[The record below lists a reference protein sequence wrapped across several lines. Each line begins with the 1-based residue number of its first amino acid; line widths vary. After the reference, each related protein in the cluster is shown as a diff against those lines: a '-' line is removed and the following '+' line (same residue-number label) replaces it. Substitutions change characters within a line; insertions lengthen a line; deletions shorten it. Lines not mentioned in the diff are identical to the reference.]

1 MATIFV
7 PLAGHL
13 AKAAVGGALHATTN
27 FIHAHEEEQK
37 KKQEEEKKKNAKPN
51 GNTGAHFG
59 AKSSG
64 GKKNTNSTGKTKHSM
79 NHFVNMFENDMYT
92 METDVDN
99 GVHYLIHPKQPKS
112 HNFGAFDFFSPL
124 NYNNMFHYDFGAPKK
139 RKVGRPKKGRG
150 RPKGKGKKTTKR
162 TTTKKKGTS
171 TKKSIYELV
180 FTSKIHGIAKPVGI
194 YKKRLVSVGSLA
206 YKRWK
211 HTTKYKFECIGTHHL
226 EPTKKTKLFKKIGLK
241 TKGKGKGGRPK
252 KTSGKTSGKTGKT
265 AKFGFGCGS
274 GGCGGYG
281 RFGRE
286 MYPSNY
292 HFGNQGFYPTLGS
305 TMGPYPSAF
314 VTPISPVSTV
324 TGTGTKAAFGRA
336 RYGCN
341 NRFGRSMNR
350 Y

>member
-1 MATIFV
+1 MAT
-7 PLAGHL
+7 LAIR
-13 AKAAVGGALHATTN
+13 ALPMA
-27 FIHAHEEEQK
+27 IHAAEHIATHIINEH
-37 KKQEEEKKKNAKPN
+37 EKKN
-51 GNTGAHFG
+51 GSGTSGSGTGTSKKVTFG
-59 AKSSG
+59 VSLG
-64 GKKNTNSTGKTKHSM
+64 GKGKGGGKGGGNKNKNK
-79 NHFVNMFENDMYT
+79 FENLQNFFESGIYT
-92 METDVDN
+92 VDN
-99 GVHYLIHPKQPKS
+99 DINYLIHHDPPKLHK
-112 HNFGAFDFFSPL
+112 FGAFDFFSPL

-211 HTTKYKFECIGTHHL
+211 HTTKYKFEHVGKHPL
-226 EPTKKTKLFKKIGLK
+226 EPKTNLFRKIGLK
-241 TKGKGKGGRPK
+241 TKGKGGRPK
-252 KTSGKTSGKTGKT
+252 KTGGKTAGKTSKT

-341 NRFGRSMNR
+341 NRFGRSMDR